1 MAAGSSS
8 GSGRECVSRFLCQL
22 RSGDKVPIT
31 NVDDY
36 IEAMRRLSAWFDD
49 PPEYGTDEGNA
60 FETLLMRVAVYES
73 EQFPI

>member
-1 MAAGSSS
+1 M
-8 GSGRECVSRFLCQL
+8 
-22 RSGDKVPIT
+22 PIT